1 MSKFFIYLEKVL
13 QNVKFFNNND
23 ILDEIGNNESTAVK
37 NKKVKEI
44 RERRMNEG
52 DVYYYKLNDNPFFN
66 FKIGNIIYE
75 LLFITSYD
83 QNALKIGNKL
93 MAMNNKVDPKVAG
106 RYGVAF
112 YPTNLAGVKY
122 DNVKL
127 SPDDSTKLFDYLRT
141 CAEKV
146 NQKKFYFDGAN
157 TKKENEI
164 LKKVKKF
171 KDLMSKN
178 SHLKNKVE
186 LSEEFDKCL
195 KESLINLNDD
205 TLKKIKETINKIKE
219 TINKENNFEEILT
232 EIIFL
237 MRDALKLNKNARE
250 RYFIRL
256 LKKEGI
262 QAEEGEKYTRTI
274 FFELP

>member
-1 MSKFFIYLEKVL
+1 MTKFFIYLEKVL

-37 NKKVKEI
+37 NKKVNEI
-44 RERRMNEG
+44 REKRMSEG
-52 DVYYYKLNDNPFFN
+52 DVYYYKLNDNPVFN
-66 FKIGNIIYE
+66 FKIGSIIYE
-75 LLFITSYD
+75 LLFMTRYN
-83 QNALKIGNKL
+83 QNALKIGDKIT
-93 MAMNNKVDPKVAG
+93 AIGNNIDKKVAG

-127 SPDDSTKLFDYLRT
+127 SAEDSTKLFDYLRT
-141 CAEKV
+141 CAERV

-164 LKKVKKF
+164 LKKINYF
-171 KDLMSKN
+171 NDLMSKN
-178 SHLKNKVE
+178 SDLKDKAE
-186 LSEEFDKCL
+186 LNNEFDNCL
-195 KESLINLNDD
+195 KKSQITLN
-205 TLKKIKETINKIKE
+205 TYALEKIKKTINNKNDFKKMLKE
-219 TINKENNFEEILT
+219 IVFI
-232 EIIFL
+232 
-237 MRDALKLNKNARE
+237 MRDTLKLNKNARE

-262 QAEEGEKYTRTI
+262 EAEIGNDYTKTI